1 MPTLKSN
8 SRIWKITT
16 RVVAPILLISYA
28 PIALSIAATTAT
40 ASNSAD
46 NVSANQQ
53 QVTSAKWGI
62 TFSGGTADFS
72 GTTSPIFATGNTT
85 QVRTLPFVLTN
96 SSTVALTGWT
106 MTRTTTNIS
115 PARSYAIN
123 ICTAAYTGTV
133 CGGTETV
140 LQAAETTNRTSVT
153 STEAALPAGPATYQG
168 IIIVTKTS
176 GNTTAATTVTLRAT
190 VTNASNLAAATTVSN

>member
-1 MPTLKSN
+1 M
-8 SRIWKITT
+8 TT
-16 RVVAPILLISYA
+16 PMKKTNVGALMRRAVIPIALISYA
-28 PIALSIAATTAT
+28 PIAFSYAATTAT

-62 TFSGGTADFS
+62 TFSGGTGDFS

-115 PARSYAIN
+115 AARSYAIN

-140 LQAAETTNRTSVT
+140 LQASETTNRTGVT
-153 STEAALPAGPATYQG
+153 STQAALPAGPATYQG

-176 GNTTAATTVTLRAT
+176 GNTTTATTVTLRAT
-190 VTNASNLAAATTVSN
+190 VTNASNLAAAATVSN